1 MDFNNQVLIVD
12 LANIRDHAPET
23 MKTRK
28 HEGRDVSLSSLEYL
42 DSALDALE
50 YQVPSG
56 TVLKIADFALKY
68 NFTDDEK
75 IEFERRTKLEPTD
88 PQFIYLLPYQSKKTE
103 SWSRRLRRKP
113 TDNPDFIEA
122 DDIILSLALELD
134 AFVVSGDSYSDEK
147 FDHQMK
153 SIRNRL
159 FIHHFNPDTNSW
171 VFVKSIEYYSEHR
184 ERRDVWDRIKKLTT
198 IAQEIGDSRQFEAQ
212 SDFDIRDFAFNTLI
226 EEFWEHKRGR
236 VTVDQDRHLFKN
248 PFKDLSSGISF
259 RPQQV
264 EAVPREL
271 DLLVASTAVTSNN
284 RELVSVNAPLEPI
297 KEIRAKQVA
306 LPMPKYYASAI
317 HAILKHKDER
327 IALMGMLVRDNSD
340 FYIEWVLSDKRIKI
354 LAASTLDLPRMLELV
369 RITGIVHQDDANI
382 YLEVE
387 PRDTVVRVDLADIVE
402 ERVDNI
408 RRKQPNLQRDYW
420 FLPAM
425 KWGGRRL
432 TSSGSV
438 VDSGLVPRPI
448 QTSFPKP
455 LPKIPKTLLVTE
467 SDVNP
472 IRSGRS
478 VDADW
483 SFDPISTE
491 VDGAQFFEPVMT
503 TVDSSGR
510 IEFLEPIANDRRVT
524 KSGRLW
530 KVLALVALGLVAAFG
545 LYLYMRQGSE
555 MLLPITGSGAAS
567 RLTMR

>member
-12 LANIRDHAPET
+12 VANIRDHAPET

-28 HEGRDVSLSSLEYL
+28 FEGREIPLSTLGYL
-42 DSALDALE
+42 DSALAALE
-50 YQVPSG
+50 LQVPSG
-56 TVLKIADFALKY
+56 TVLQIADFSLMY
-68 NFTDDEK
+68 NFSDEER
-75 IEFERRTKLEPTD
+75 IEFKRRTNLEPTD
-88 PQFIYLLPYQSKKTE
+88 PKYIYLLPFQPRAPERKSG
-103 SWSRRLRRKP
+103 LFRRKS
-113 TDNPDFIEA
+113 TGNPEFVEA

-134 AFVVSGDSYSDEK
+134 AFVISGDSYSDKK
-147 FDHQMK
+147 FDQQMK
-153 SIRNRL
+153 SIRDRL
-159 FIHHFNPDTNSW
+159 FVHHFNPDTNSW
-171 VFVKSIEYYSEHR
+171 VFAKSIEYYSEHR
-184 ERRDVWDRIKKLTT
+184 ERRDVWDRIKTLTT
-198 IAQEIGDSRQFEAQ
+198 IAQEIGDSRQFEMQ

-226 EEFWEHKRGR
+226 EEFWENKRGR
-236 VTVDQDRHLFKN
+236 VTVDQDRRLVKK
-248 PFKDLSSGISF
+248 PFNDLLNGILI
-259 RPQQV
+259 RALQD
-264 EAVPREL
+264 EAVPRGL
-271 DLLVASTAVTSNN
+271 DQVASTALAPNN
-284 RELVSVNAPLEPI
+284 QELVPVNASLELS
-297 KEIRAKQVA
+297 KEIRVEHIE
-306 LPMPKYYASAI
+306 LPMPTYYASAV
-317 HAILKHKDER
+317 HAILRHKDER
-327 IALMGMLVRDNSD
+327 IALMGKLVRDNSN

-354 LAASTLDLPRMLELV
+354 LAASTLDLPRMGELV

-448 QTSFPKP
+448 PTSFPKP

-491 VDGAQFFEPVMT
+491 VDSAQFFEPVMT

-510 IEFLEPIANDRRVT
+510 IEFLELIANDRRVT

-555 MLLPITGSGAAS
+555 VLIPTTESGGGF
-567 RLTMR
+567 RLTYR